1 MYLRTNTL
9 CWGIFYLASTIY
21 LQDIA
26 IWTLTNALF
35 CFLFVKTKVFF
46 LFFPFFEHQI
56 VAFQVDWYV
65 LLQSGCKQHCAI
77 MQHVPF
83 WRRTLIVC
91 SAGGRSENQKG
102 GWGGGHCFYADISW
116 KSRCNIEIDVWT
128 KLYFFDDIWVLYFVL
143 FCFYAI
149 QKVIT
154 FKVFSKNSNFFFQTK
169 LNFE

>member
-35 CFLFVKTKVFF
+35 CFLFVKTKEFF

-83 WRRTLIVC
+83 
-91 SAGGRSENQKG
+91 
-102 GWGGGHCFYADISW
+102 
-116 KSRCNIEIDVWT
+116 
-128 KLYFFDDIWVLYFVL
+128 
-143 FCFYAI
+143 
-149 QKVIT
+149 
-154 FKVFSKNSNFFFQTK
+154 
-169 LNFE
+169 